1 LRQHL
6 AHLVKYRQTS
16 VAAIEDTYWSW

>member
-6 AHLVKYRQTS
+6 AHLVEYGQSS